1 MLKTYELLNGSVVC
15 IINKN
20 WPLKFTTI
28 FKKAFLLFYI
38 YIIIIIIPNKENSS
52 K

>member
-1 MLKTYELLNGSVVC
+1 MNYWMGSVVC
-15 IINKN
+15 IKKNN

-38 YIIIIIIPNKENSS
+38 YIIIIIIIPNKENSS